1 MENREEERKLL
12 DAAGVEGRVLS
23 MKDGGQA
30 VSYTH
35 LDVYKRQSLDS
46 AGHFAGTQAAGAGV
60 HALGSAVDNSLNA
73 LDVGLPS
80 PVGTTMGVGNL
91 NAKGHVLA
99 AEITFCHKSICTP
112 LKER

>member
-1 MENREEERKLL
+1 MPRQKDRKKLL
-12 DAAGVEGRVLS
+12 PQRDRSFICGGKWGAS
-23 MKDGGQA
+23 DG
-30 VSYTH
+30 
-35 LDVYKRQSLDS
+35 SLY
-46 AGHFAGTQAAGAGV
+46 FAGTQAAGAGV

-99 AEITFCHKSICTP
+99 AEITFCHKSICTS